1 MVIKMRKE
9 IIQRVLEH
17 KVVAIVRGVYGED
30 CLNLA
35 RALCEGGI
43 KLLEVTFDQLNTEKW
58 QDTAD
63 TISLLKSQLS
73 DVMCFGAG
81 TVTSVELVN
90 IARSAGADFIV
101 SPDINKDVIKATVK
115 GGMVSMPGAVTPT
128 EVLHAHSLGAD
139 FVKLF
144 PAGSLGA
151 GYIKAISAPINHVK
165 ILAVG
170 GIDENNAA
178 DFIGAG
184 AVGVGAGG
192 KLVNK
197 KWIAEGKWDQ
207 ITALAKLFTKGV
219 KENG

>member
-1 MVIKMRKE
+1 MD
-9 IIQRVLEH
+9 H
-17 KVVAIVRGVYGED
+17 KIVAIVRGVYGED

-35 RALCEGGI
+35 KALCEGGI

-58 QDTAD
+58 QETAD
-63 TISLLKSQLS
+63 TISLLKENLG
-73 DVMCFGAG
+73 DKMCFGAG

-90 IARSAGADFIV
+90 IAKQAGADFIV

-115 GGMVSMPGAVTPT
+115 SGMVSMPGAMTPT

-170 GIDENNAA
+170 GVDENNAA
-178 DFIGAG
+178 EFIAAG

-197 KWIAEGKWDQ
+197 KWIAEGKFDE
-207 ITALAKLFTKGV
+207 ISALAKKFSEGV

>member
-1 MVIKMRKE
+1 MRKE
-9 IIQRVLEH
+9 IIQRVIDH
-17 KVVAIVRGVYGED
+17 KIVAIVRGVYGED

-35 RALCEGGI
+35 KALCEGGI

-58 QDTAD
+58 QETAD
-63 TISLLKSQLS
+63 TISLLKENLG
-73 DVMCFGAG
+73 DKMCFGAG

-90 IARSAGADFIV
+90 IAKQAGADFIV

-115 GGMVSMPGAVTPT
+115 SGMVSMPGAMTPT

-170 GIDENNAA
+170 GVDENNAA
-178 DFIGAG
+178 EFIAAG

-197 KWIAEGKWDQ
+197 KWIAEGKFDE
-207 ITALAKLFTKGV
+207 ISALAKKFSEGV

>member
-1 MVIKMRKE
+1 MRKE
-9 IIQRVLEH
+9 IIQRVIDH
-17 KVVAIVRGVYGED
+17 KIVAIVRGVYGKD

-35 RALCEGGI
+35 KALCEGGI

-58 QDTAD
+58 QETAD
-63 TISLLKSQLS
+63 TISLLKENLG
-73 DVMCFGAG
+73 DKMCFGAG

-90 IARSAGADFIV
+90 IAKQAGADFIV

-115 GGMVSMPGAVTPT
+115 SGMVSMPGAMTPT

-170 GIDENNAA
+170 GVDENNAA
-178 DFIGAG
+178 EFIAAG

-197 KWIAEGKWDQ
+197 KWIAEGKFDE
-207 ITALAKLFTKGV
+207 ISALAKKFSEGV

>member
-1 MVIKMRKE
+1 MRKE
-9 IIQRVLEH
+9 IIQRVMDH
-17 KVVAIVRGVYGED
+17 KIVAIVRGVYGED

-35 RALCEGGI
+35 KALCEGGI

-58 QDTAD
+58 QETAD
-63 TISLLKSQLS
+63 TISLLKENLG
-73 DVMCFGAG
+73 DKMCFGAG

-90 IARSAGADFIV
+90 IAKQAGADFIV

-115 GGMVSMPGAVTPT
+115 SGMVSMPGAMTPT

-170 GIDENNAA
+170 GVDENNAA
-178 DFIGAG
+178 EFIAAG

-197 KWIAEGKWDQ
+197 KWIAEGKFDE
-207 ITALAKLFTKGV
+207 ISALAKKFSEGV

>member
-1 MVIKMRKE
+1 MRQE
-9 IIQRVLEH
+9 IIKKVLEH
-17 KVVAIVRGVYGED
+17 KVIAIVRGVYGED

-35 RALCEGGI
+35 KALCEGGI

-58 QDTAD
+58 QETAE
-63 TISLLKSQLS
+63 TISLLKKNLG
-73 DVMCFGAG
+73 DKMCFGAG

-90 IARSAGADFIV
+90 IAKQAGADFIV

-115 GGMVSMPGAVTPT
+115 NSMVSMPGAMTPT

-144 PAGSLGA
+144 PAGSLGV

-170 GIDENNAA
+170 GVDENNAA
-178 DFIGAG
+178 EFIAAG

-197 KWIAEGKWDQ
+197 KWIAEGKFDE
-207 ITALAKLFTKGV
+207 ISALARMFTEGV